1 MMLLPSR
8 WNIALA
14 RAAYLA
20 VSGTRRLA
28 GQGDEARVS
37 RGGLEWVLDLREGL
51 DLTIYV
57 TGHFQRGVVHACR
70 RLLPPGGVGIDIGAN
85 MGAQTLHLAAAAGPD
100 GRVVAVE
107 PTAYP
112 LERLRRNL
120 AANPALAARVTTMQ
134 AFLVSGAGE
143 AIPESLPSS
152 WRVAGDRSDAHPV
165 HRGVPQVTEGAVAL
179 TLDALVARE
188 GLARLDLVKL
198 DVDGAEDD
206 VLAGGEATLRRFRP
220 AVVMEVAPYTLT
232 DRGQAGDAPLRR
244 LQQLGY
250 RFTDLKGVSLG
261 NDLAW
266 VAALG
271 RGFGRD
277 IVALPEQ
284 AESGR

>member
-20 VSGTRRLA
+20 VSGARRLA
-28 GQGDEARVS
+28 GHGDEARVS

-57 TGHFQRGVVHACR
+57 TGHFQRGVVDACR
-70 RLLPPGGVGIDIGAN
+70 RLLPPGGVAMDIGAN
-85 MGAQTLHLAAAAGPD
+85 MGAQTLHLAAAAGPH

-112 LERLRRNL
+112 LARLRRNL
-120 AANPALAARVTTMQ
+120 AANPALGPRVTTLQ
-134 AFLVSGAGE
+134 AFLVAGDGE
-143 AIPESLPSS
+143 SIPEALPSS
-152 WRVAGDRSDAHPV
+152 WRVAGDRTGAHPV
-165 HRGVPQVTEGAVAL
+165 HLGVPQATEGAVAL

-188 GLARLDLVKL
+188 DLGRLDLVKL

-206 VLAGGEATLRRFRP
+206 VLAGGETTLRRFRP

-244 LQQLGY
+244 LQHLGY

-266 VAALG
+266 VATLG

-277 IVALPEQ
+277 IVALPDQ